1 MLKFN
6 ALIPELSVSNI
17 EKSLHFYLN
26 ILSFNLEYERKENKF
41 AFLSLE
47 ESQIMIEERNGNW
60 ETGDLVYPY
69 GRGINLQM
77 ATNNI
82 DELYRNIVRNNYP
95 IKIEIQE
102 NWYRAANKLVGQKEF
117 LVLDPDGYLLRFA
130 QSIGEKED
138 TVEK

>member
-6 ALIPELSVSNI
+6 ALIPELSVSDFK
-17 EKSLHFYLN
+17 KSLEFYLN
-26 ILSFNLEYERKENKF
+26 ILLFKLEYERKADKF
-41 AFLSLE
+41 AFLSLN

-60 ETGDLVYPY
+60 ETGDLIYPY
-69 GRGINLQM
+69 GRGVNLQI

-82 DELYRNIVRNNYP
+82 GELYKNIKRNNYP

-102 NWYRAANKLVGQKEF
+102 NWYRADNKLVGVKEF

-130 QSIGEKED
+130 QSICES
-138 TVEK
+138 

>member
-17 EKSLHFYLN
+17 EKSLDFYLN
-26 ILSFNLEYERKENKF
+26 TVLFKLEYERKEDKF
-41 AFLSLE
+41 AFLSLK

-60 ETGDLVYPY
+60 ETGDIIYPY
-69 GRGINLQM
+69 GRGINLQI

-82 DELYRNIVRNNYP
+82 DELYRNIKRNNYP

-102 NWYRAANKLVGQKEF
+102 NWYRAGNLISLSDIKN
-117 LVLDPDGYLLRFA
+117 
-130 QSIGEKED
+130 I
-138 TVEK
+138 

>member
-6 ALIPELSVSNI
+6 ALIPELIVSNI
-17 EKSLHFYLN
+17 DRSLNFYLN
-26 ILSFNLEYERKENKF
+26 ILSFNIEYERKEDKF
-41 AFLSLE
+41 AFLSLK
-47 ESQIMIEERNGNW
+47 ESQIMIIERNGNW
-60 ETGDLVYPY
+60 ETGDLEYPY

-77 ATNNI
+77 VTNNI

-102 NWYRAANKLVGQKEF
+102 NWYRAGNKLVGQKEF

-130 QSIGEKED
+130 QDIGEKED
-138 TVEK
+138 TVE